1 MGMRTS
7 GSIKRQPVDPGFTC
21 WDTKVQKTKIFLV
34 GRVND
39 SQKNPGFYVLG
50 HERETKGKAEN
61 THKDVRSARGSTT

>member
-1 MGMRTS
+1 MLGHES
-7 GSIKRQPVDPGFTC
+7 P
-21 WDTKVQKTKIFLV
+21 KTKIFLV